1 MGVSR
6 RGFLRAAGA
15 VAGALALSGCG
26 GSSNADERVYVGIV
40 NGEPAES
47 GYRKATDKSMH
58 EALDQRDDV
67 APEYAY
73 ESKSK
78 DQTTSARE
86 LVQKGVKYLLASP
99 ESNEGWE
106 ALLKDAY
113 DAGTLTILF
122 DRALDVDEELYAAAV
137 VADAGAEARDAVDW
151 LAGRGLE
158 RCDIVHIQGVMGSDA
173 QIGRT
178 EPLNEQVAAEPDTW
192 HLVVQQAASWDEAEA
207 KTITEA
213 AINSGNPFNVIYAE
227 NDGMARGAVAAL
239 DEAGITH
246 GVDGDVI
253 IMGFDTNRYAL
264 RELQAGNWNYD
275 GQCSPYQA
283 QIISD
288 MIQQLEAGEAL
299 NLESKKIITEER
311 GFDAATITEED
322 IVNYGIGDDPGVI
335 G

>member
-26 GSSNADERVYVGIV
+26 GSPNADERVYVGIV

-78 DQTTSARE
+78 DQTASARE

-99 ESNEGWE
+99 ASNEGWE
-106 ALLKDAY
+106 ALLKDSY

-137 VADAGAEARDAVDW
+137 VADAGAEARDAVEW
-151 LAGRGLE
+151 LAARGLD
-158 RCDIVHIQGVMGSDA
+158 RCDIVHIQGVADSAA
-173 QIGRT
+173 QAAHAAVLDEAVEARDGWSVVARK
-178 EPLNEQVAAEPDTW
+178 PASGNAVAARE
-192 HLVVQQAASWDEAEA
+192 
-207 KTITEA
+207 ITQEV
-213 AINSGNPFNVIYAE
+213 IDSGKSFNVIYAE
-227 NDGMARGAVAAL
+227 SDEMARGAVVAL
-239 DEAGITH
+239 DSSGITH
-246 GVDGDVI
+246 GKNGDVVV
-253 IMGFDTNRYAL
+253 MAFDHNTWAL
-264 RELQAGNWNYD
+264 EEVLAGNWNFD
-275 GQCSPYQA
+275 GWRDPSPGPA
-283 QIISD
+283 VAD
-288 MIQQLEAGEAL
+288 VLARLEAGEEPAEKTVT
-299 NLESKKIITEER
+299 LEHGWVDCDAITQDYVDER
-311 GFDAATITEED
+311 GLQRDE
-322 IVNYGIGDDPGVI
+322 
-335 G
+335 